1 MQVLETIKRTMN
13 VILQLENTRSVVSL
27 LISLRSRRV
36 GTGDVESCSR
46 KMCARI
52 EGKSRALVGKVI
64 TWKIRDTIGC
74 RREAQYQNTKVRLRL
89 RSFLRK
95 NVS

>member
-1 MQVLETIKRTMN
+1 
-13 VILQLENTRSVVSL
+13 
-27 LISLRSRRV
+27 
-36 GTGDVESCSR
+36 
-46 KMCARI
+46 MCARI
-52 EGKSRALVGKVI
+52 EGKSRALVGKVM
-64 TWKIRDTIGC
+64 TWKIRDAIGC